1 LPLPDLFIALPGF
14 GIGLLIALPGFALGG
29 LGIGFALLGFTK
41 PGIVSTLFGLTKPF
55 IFVPGFGIGLRT
67 ALPAFILIGLAIVTS
82 PS

>member
-29 LGIGFALLGFTK
+29 LGIGFALLG
-41 PGIVSTLFGLTKPF
+41 ITKPF

-67 ALPAFILIGLAIVTS
+67 ALPGFILIILAIVS
-82 PS
+82 YPFL